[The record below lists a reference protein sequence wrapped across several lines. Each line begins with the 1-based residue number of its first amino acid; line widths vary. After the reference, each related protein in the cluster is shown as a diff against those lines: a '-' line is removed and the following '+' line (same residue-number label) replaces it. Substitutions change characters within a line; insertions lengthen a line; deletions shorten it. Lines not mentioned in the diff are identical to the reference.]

1 MVKKDNNAIYLTGED
16 AVGGYAKIFL
26 EYRSNHSLEIGQ
38 SIHSFAT
45 TLLQESNEEHTA
57 NEKSWV
63 VQVIN
68 KNKIKLSGY
77 FEEPP
82 FFLERW
88 KTLSLGARRF
98 DYRLSL
104 ESYEQPKYLAVL
116 PTVDDS
122 NVHGFTIKYETPTTI
137 HNDRFYPLVVFPDTK
152 IVKINVESKQI
163 IINNYKAHYRMVGTT
178 GMITYEFDK
187 DLASETKRELLNYV
201 LEAEWVGLGAKTTY
215 GLGNITVDLNRRR

>member
-68 KNKIKLSGY
+68 K
-77 FEEPP
+77 E
-82 FFLERW
+82 
-88 KTLSLGARRF
+88 
-98 DYRLSL
+98 
-104 ESYEQPKYLAVL
+104 KYLHL
-116 PTVDDS
+116 L
-122 NVHGFTIKYETPTTI
+122 
-137 HNDRFYPLVVFPDTK
+137 R
-152 IVKINVESKQI
+152 
-163 IINNYKAHYRMVGTT
+163 RM
-178 GMITYEFDK
+178 
-187 DLASETKRELLNYV
+187 
-201 LEAEWVGLGAKTTY
+201 
-215 GLGNITVDLNRRR
+215 